1 MPQRRRRRCLAE
13 LGLFLGTSLL
23 TAGCE
28 TLPHLPLMARRAEPE
43 APQAAPSSWR
53 ERVATAVHRSPT
65 PTADVLQP
73 QSVVYWTALPGA
85 GSSTSGYRG
94 RSTVGP
100 DGNLKLGPYGSV
112 HVAGLTAEQAR
123 AAVTRQVAQQLPQPR
138 VSLSLVPPAQEG
150 EAVAHNAGNQGVQRT
165 GHTAATGP
173 TLTDTP
179 NPSEHRL
186 VAATGQTLAVT
197 PRDDPPQT
205 MEPANAP
212 SSTPELP
219 FPRTAPSYPAWGHAV
234 PGVPGVPGRA
244 PNELNKTLMP
254 SYIIEPPDI
263 LLIEYR
269 PVKPLEGTQPI
280 RGQHLVNPDG
290 TVRLGSYGQVRV
302 AGLTLDAARQAIAD
316 LLRPLD
322 TEFNIKFLS
331 VDVLAYNSKV
341 YYVITDGA
349 GYGAPVRRF
358 HSTGNETVLDAIS
371 LIDGLP
377 PVSSKKHIWVA
388 RRNSNGGFDSM
399 LPVDWI
405 GITQRGSTST
415 NYQVLPG
422 DRIYVQSD

>member
-1 MPQRRRRRCLAE
+1 
-13 LGLFLGTSLL
+13 
-23 TAGCE
+23 
-28 TLPHLPLMARRAEPE
+28 
-43 APQAAPSSWR
+43 
-53 ERVATAVHRSPT
+53 
-65 PTADVLQP
+65 
-73 QSVVYWTALPGA
+73 
-85 GSSTSGYRG
+85 
-94 RSTVGP
+94 
-100 DGNLKLGPYGSV
+100 
-112 HVAGLTAEQAR
+112 
-123 AAVTRQVAQQLPQPR
+123 
-138 VSLSLVPPAQEG
+138 
-150 EAVAHNAGNQGVQRT
+150 
-165 GHTAATGP
+165 
-173 TLTDTP
+173 
-179 NPSEHRL
+179 
-186 VAATGQTLAVT
+186 
-197 PRDDPPQT
+197 
-205 MEPANAP
+205 
-212 SSTPELP
+212 
-219 FPRTAPSYPAWGHAV
+219 HAV

-349 GYGAPVRRF
+349 GYGEQVRRF
-358 HSTGNETVLDAIS
+358 PIPGNETVLDAIS

-422 DRIYVQSD
+422 DRIYVQSDHWRRFDSNVQKVLSPFERILGATLLGASTVQEIRGRGTSSSGR